1 MLGDLVPVTVG
12 AALAFKRRGER
23 RVALTFFGDGA
34 MSTGDVHEGL
44 NLAAVWQV
52 PAVFVVQANEYAYST
67 PTARQTANTNLSE
80 RMQGGWSIPCPRV
93 DGTDAVAVHAAV
105 SDAVER
111 HAPARGRRRSRR
123 SPFAAMAT
131 PPTTT
136 PATSRRSCATATPTR
151 SSGSADSS
159 ARKKSDASRVWSSRK
174 WQRVSPKPKRRPLRI
189 LRHSS
194 KACTPTRSDNRRR
207 DQMADLTDTARR
219 ALEGKYFWTLATIN
233 PDGSPQSSV
242 VWVDVRDGKIVV
254 NTALGRKKPRNMEQ
268 NPKVALSWY
277 DPEAPYEPVSI
288 QGRVVESYTGDRAEA
303 DIDSLAKKYI
313 DKDVYPWRK
322 EGERR
327 ITFLIEPTHV
337 LS

>member
-1 MLGDLVPVTVG
+1 MAEL
-12 AALAFKRRGER
+12 
-23 RVALTFFGDGA
+23 
-34 MSTGDVHEGL
+34 
-44 NLAAVWQV
+44 
-52 PAVFVVQANEYAYST
+52 
-67 PTARQTANTNLSE
+67 
-80 RMQGGWSIPCPRV
+80 
-93 DGTDAVAVHAAV
+93 TDA
-105 SDAVER
+105 
-111 HAPARGRRRSRR
+111 
-123 SPFAAMAT
+123 
-131 PPTTT
+131 
-136 PATSRRSCATATPTR
+136 
-151 SSGSADSS
+151 
-159 ARKKSDASRVWSSRK
+159 
-174 WQRVSPKPKRRPLRI
+174 
-189 LRHSS
+189 
-194 KACTPTRSDNRRR
+194 
-207 DQMADLTDTARR
+207 ARR